1 MSGCAHVPTLHLPHM
16 KAHRMTRQPPAM
28 LQVAHQEGHYLGKLF
43 KKHHLIPGEGKR
55 GIAAKPGCY
64 CCTSMHAVGCPK
76 KGQVTEVMLYVQ
88 TSLRASRHSSTPA
101 MAPLPIL
108 ATVQLSLT
116 PSNRR
121 PCWATSGAALCCI
134 WGFGR
139 HCTVLRPCWAD
150 HPRCVRRGW
159 LMGLLW
165 KSAEVFMQV
174 CTFEAVAF
182 SQIVHLNNN
191 HSCFCVPLLITTCH
205 AQISYK
211 NMWLVSRDFL
221 KTRLFGRDISDV

>member
-1 MSGCAHVPTLHLPHM
+1 MSGCANVPTLHLPHM
-16 KAHRMTRQPPAM
+16 KARKMTRQPLAM

-43 KKHHLIPGEGKR
+43 KKHHPTPGEGKR
-55 GIAAKPGCY
+55 GVAAKP
-64 CCTSMHAVGCPK
+64 V
-76 KGQVTEVMLYVQ
+76 V
-88 TSLRASRHSSTPA
+88 
-101 MAPLPIL
+101 I
-108 ATVQLSLT
+108 TVQACTLLWVSQRAGARRDALCADIPDSVPPFKYTGYGSL
-116 PSNRR
+116 
-121 PCWATSGAALCCI
+121 AYIGHGAAVIDPIKSASVLGNIRCCALLH
-134 WGFGR
+134 FFLGR